1 MNFYLDFI
9 VLYYIQ
15 IPTINHFTL
24 CLSDGQRHCYQTLRL
39 AKIILSFQEAN
50 ISENMIH
57 RTQVTMQTIFHFVI
71 HTHSTSFCKTNKLII
86 KKTYRFNGADVIL
99 YNPRDHRNGGGT
111 YLSSCNN
118 PPDTI
123 NQFQTNPK
131 TNAVPSV
138 HKQLPCIEITR
149 RQSKLTETMNCSR
162 KVITFSRNHNRFAIF
177 FEKTGGNSLSL

>member
-9 VLYYIQ
+9 VLCYIQ
-15 IPTINHFTL
+15 IPIINHFTS

-86 KKTYRFNGADVIL
+86 KKNISFQRCGCYIIQPKRPPKWRRNISFIL
-99 YNPRDHRNGGGT
+99 QQSARYNQSISNKPKNERGSLRSQATALHRDNTKTVKVDRDHELFSQGN
-111 YLSSCNN
+111 Y
-118 PPDTI
+118 
-123 NQFQTNPK
+123 FF
-131 TNAVPSV
+131 
-138 HKQLPCIEITR
+138 
-149 RQSKLTETMNCSR
+149 SKSQQVR
-162 KVITFSRNHNRFAIF
+162 DF
-177 FEKTGGNSLSL
+177 F

>member
-9 VLYYIQ
+9 VLYYIR
-15 IPTINHFTL
+15 IPIINHFTS

-86 KKTYRFNGADVIL
+86 KKKHIVSTVRML
-99 YNPRDHRNGGGT
+99 YNTTQETTEMEAEHIFH
-111 YLSSCNN
+111 LA
-118 PPDTI
+118 TI
-123 NQFQTNPK
+123 RQIQSINFKQT
-131 TNAVPSV
+131 
-138 HKQLPCIEITR
+138 
-149 RQSKLTETMNCSR
+149 
-162 KVITFSRNHNRFAIF
+162 
-177 FEKTGGNSLSL
+177 